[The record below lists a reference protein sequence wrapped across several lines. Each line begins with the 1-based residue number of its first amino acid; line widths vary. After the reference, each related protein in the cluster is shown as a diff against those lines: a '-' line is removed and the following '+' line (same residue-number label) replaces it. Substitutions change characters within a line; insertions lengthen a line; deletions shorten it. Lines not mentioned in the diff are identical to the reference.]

1 MLIPENVSPSDCV
14 YYNAA
19 FLLQILINQREA
31 TYMDLLMKVRQN
43 KDMSI
48 SMFQLCLDW
57 LYLINTINYQKGK
70 IILCS

>member
-57 LYLINTINYQKGK
+57 LYLINTINHQKGK